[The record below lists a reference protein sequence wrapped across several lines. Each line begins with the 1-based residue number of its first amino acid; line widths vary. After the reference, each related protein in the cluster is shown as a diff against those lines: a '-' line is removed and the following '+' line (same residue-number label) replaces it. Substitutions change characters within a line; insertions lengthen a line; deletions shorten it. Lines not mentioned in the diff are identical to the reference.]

1 MGNDLLSGFSG
12 TQNVCIE
19 TEVFPQGCSL
29 KERLWLPNP
38 QCFVQQL
45 NGR

>member
-12 TQNVCIE
+12 TQDVCIE

-29 KERLWLPNP
+29 SS
-38 QCFVQQL
+38 
-45 NGR
+45 